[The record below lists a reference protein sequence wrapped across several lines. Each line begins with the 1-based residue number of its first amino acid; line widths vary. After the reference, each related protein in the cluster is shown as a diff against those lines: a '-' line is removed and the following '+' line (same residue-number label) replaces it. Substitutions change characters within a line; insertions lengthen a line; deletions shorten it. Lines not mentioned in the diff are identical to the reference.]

1 MNIHVFML
9 EMFHDE
15 WLLTWISAH
24 PFWGRSR
31 LRRPVC
37 RCLRKPWE
45 PESEGSHYT
54 PHGSLK
60 NFRSTYAVPKIIC
73 HLHCPKKYLNIT
85 IKGQACYDWSGCNCI
100 MYMYGFCLHAVHCL
114 KSYFFQLAVS
124 KCSII
129 YHRHVCDRSLRKC
142 RLN

>member
-24 PFWGRSR
+24 PLWGRSR

-45 PESEGSHYT
+45 PESEGSHNT
-54 PHGSLK
+54 THGSLK

-85 IKGQACYDWSGCNCI
+85 IKGKPVKTEMDATFYVWLLFTCGTLFEKLFLPTGGVKMFHYLSLT
-100 MYMYGFCLHAVHCL
+100 CLV
-114 KSYFFQLAVS
+114 
-124 KCSII
+124 
-129 YHRHVCDRSLRKC
+129 
-142 RLN
+142 